1 MKRAQIIIPL
11 FILIMTLAACNA
23 SGSEESTV
31 GFLDSVAAAT
41 VSEDEA
47 VPNAQVENSSDS
59 AVDGAMEP
67 TQVETGQEMV
77 DEVGDV
83 AGEAEDMM
91 KEGEIEE
98 MTAEPRAESEEMSEM
113 MSDGDDMASVSSDE
127 VMMAANLRA
136 WQTLVLTNVHTG
148 QPFTLSDFPGK
159 TVFVEPMATWCS
171 NCRRQLTNV
180 LDAKQQLA
188 SDDVIFVAL
197 SVETNIGDGD
207 LANYANAAGFDWH
220 FAVMTPEIL
229 RELVDEFGQAITNP
243 PATPHFIIHPDSTF
257 TELATGIEPAG
268 QIISQIQA
276 GQG

>member
-11 FILIMTLAACNA
+11 FIFIMILAACNA
-23 SGSEESTV
+23 AGSEESTV
-31 GFLDSVAAAT
+31 GSMDSVAAVT
-41 VSEDEA
+41 VSEGGA
-47 VPNAQVENSSDS
+47 VPNPEVDNSTDF
-59 AVDGAMEP
+59 AAEGAMEP
-67 TQVETGQEMV
+67 NQDETSQEMV
-77 DEVGDV
+77 DEAGDI
-83 AGEAEDMM
+83 ADKSEDMM
-91 KEGEIEE
+91 EEGEIEE
-98 MTAEPRAESEEMSEM
+98 MTAEPGAESEEMSEE
-113 MSDGDDMASVSSDE
+113 MSDGNDMASISSDD
-127 VMMAANLRA
+127 VMMAANLPA
-136 WQTLVLTNVHTG
+136 WQTLVLTNAQTG
-148 QPFTLSDFPGK
+148 QPFTLSDFAGK